1 MTGKAKGKEQET
13 RGWSLMGK
21 TNLTERAGK
30 STDDETGGP
39 ILNVQK
45 TIRRNILKNK

>member
-1 MTGKAKGKEQET
+1 
-13 RGWSLMGK
+13 MGK
-21 TNLTERAGK
+21 SNLTERAGT

-45 TIRRNILKNK
+45 TIRRNVLKNK